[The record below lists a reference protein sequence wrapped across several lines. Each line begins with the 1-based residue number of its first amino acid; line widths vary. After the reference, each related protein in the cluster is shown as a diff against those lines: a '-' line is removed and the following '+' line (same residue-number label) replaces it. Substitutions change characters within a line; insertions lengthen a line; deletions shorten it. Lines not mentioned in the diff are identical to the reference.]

1 MSIYT
6 SRYTQEGRIYT
17 RMPTSRYMGEETKLS
32 LNSSKR
38 SSLRTTV
45 PMSLVK
51 QWDLKIGDK
60 LDWVIKICDGELVVV
75 IKRKK

>member
-1 MSIYT
+1 
-6 SRYTQEGRIYT
+6 
-17 RMPTSRYMGEETKLS
+17 MGELTTLS

-51 QWDLKIGDK
+51 QWNLKAGDR
-60 LDWVIKICDGELVVV
+60 LDWVIKICDGELVAV
-75 IKRKK
+75 IKKK

>member
-1 MSIYT
+1 L
-6 SRYTQEGRIYT
+6 
-17 RMPTSRYMGEETKLS
+17 KLLFR

-51 QWDLKIGDK
+51 QWNLKPGDK
-60 LDWVIKICDGELVVV
+60 LDWVIKICDRELVAV
-75 IKRKK
+75 IKKKSLIIFALNQ

>member
-1 MSIYT
+1 
-6 SRYTQEGRIYT
+6 
-17 RMPTSRYMGEETKLS
+17 MPTSRNVGEETTLS

-51 QWDLKIGDK
+51 QWNLGNGDK
-60 LDWVIKICDGELVVV
+60 LDWVIKICDGELVAVV
-75 IKRKK
+75 KKK

>member
-1 MSIYT
+1 V
-6 SRYTQEGRIYT
+6 
-17 RMPTSRYMGEETKLS
+17 GEETTLS

-51 QWDLKIGDK
+51 QWNLEIGDK
-60 LDWVIKICDGELVVV
+60 LDWVIKICDGELVAVV
-75 IKRKK
+75 KKK

>member
-1 MSIYT
+1 MQI
-6 SRYTQEGRIYT
+6 T
-17 RMPTSRYMGEETKLS
+17 RNVGEETTLS

-51 QWDLKIGDK
+51 QWNLKIGDK
-60 LDWVIKICDGELVVV
+60 LDWVIKICDGELVAVV
-75 IKRKK
+75 KKK

>member
-1 MSIYT
+1 
-6 SRYTQEGRIYT
+6 
-17 RMPTSRYMGEETKLS
+17 MPTSRDMGEETTLS

-38 SSLRTTV
+38 SSLKTTV

-51 QWDLKIGDK
+51 QWDRKIGDK
-60 LDWVIKICDGELVVV
+60 LDWVIKICDGELVAV

>member
-1 MSIYT
+1 MQT
-6 SRYTQEGRIYT
+6 SRHV
-17 RMPTSRYMGEETKLS
+17 GEETTLS

-51 QWDLKIGDK
+51 QWNLQLGDK
-60 LDWVIKICDGELVVV
+60 LDWTIKICDGELVAVV
-75 IKRKK
+75 KKK

>member
-1 MSIYT
+1 
-6 SRYTQEGRIYT
+6 
-17 RMPTSRYMGEETKLS
+17 MGEETKLS

-51 QWDLKIGDK
+51 QWDLKVGDK
-60 LDWVIKICDGELVVV
+60 LDWVIKICDGELVAV
-75 IKRKK
+75 IKKKK

>member
-1 MSIYT
+1 MQT
-6 SRYTQEGRIYT
+6 SRN
-17 RMPTSRYMGEETKLS
+17 MGELTTLS

-51 QWDLKIGDK
+51 QWNLKAGDR
-60 LDWVIKICDGELVVV
+60 LDWVIKICEGELVAV
-75 IKRKK
+75 IKKK

>member
-1 MSIYT
+1 MQT
-6 SRYTQEGRIYT
+6 SRNV
-17 RMPTSRYMGEETKLS
+17 GEETTLS

-51 QWDLKIGDK
+51 QWELKVGDK
-60 LDWVIKICDGELVVV
+60 LDWVIKICDNELVAVV
-75 IKRKK
+75 KKK

>member
-1 MSIYT
+1 MAT
-6 SRYTQEGRIYT
+6 SRNV
-17 RMPTSRYMGEETKLS
+17 GEETTLS

-51 QWDLKIGDK
+51 QWNLSIGDK
-60 LDWVIKICDGELVVV
+60 LDWVIKICDGELVAVV
-75 IKRKK
+75 KKKS

>member
-1 MSIYT
+1 
-6 SRYTQEGRIYT
+6 
-17 RMPTSRYMGEETKLS
+17 MGEETKLS

-60 LDWVIKICDGELVVV
+60 LDWVIKICDGELVAV

>member
-1 MSIYT
+1 MLT
-6 SRYTQEGRIYT
+6 SR
-17 RMPTSRYMGEETKLS
+17 SMGEETKLS

-51 QWDLKIGDK
+51 QWNLKVGDK
-60 LDWVIKICDGELVVV
+60 LDWVIKICDGELVAV
-75 IKRKK
+75 IKKK

>member
-1 MSIYT
+1 
-6 SRYTQEGRIYT
+6 
-17 RMPTSRYMGEETKLS
+17 MPTSRDMGEETTLS

-38 SSLRTTV
+38 SSLKTTV

-60 LDWVIKICDGELVVV
+60 LDWVIKICDGELVAV
-75 IKRKK
+75 IKRKN